1 MGTRALPE
9 LPPGYAAPV
18 RRSGPGPVRGLPERA
33 AEPAPGAGRLGS
45 GGAGAVGHAH
55 LWVLLDGTPAHA
67 APGRLAADEDGRLA
81 CHLCGRWFAHLGAHL
96 RGHGWTAAQYR
107 EAAGLPL
114 HVPLCSAD
122 VSGQIAA
129 RQKANWDRDPE
140 AGNRFAPGRELAR
153 SGELNRLATAAA
165 KIRQDSGRAPGTVLA
180 ARAAHLAAGRAA
192 QAGQRDRRLAAVV
205 AGSGAGSLHELLRA
219 RYGAGASLGQLAKL
233 TGLGRVRL
241 RAELAAA
248 GAVIRASG
256 DNLPASRHARGTAN
270 DALAGAR
277 VGAGDIRAWLLAQR
291 QAGATLRELAQRT
304 GRSIPW
310 VRSRLAGPPAVTALT
325 PRGPSRAAA
334 ADVGENAG

>member
-1 MGTRALPE
+1 
-9 LPPGYAAPV
+9 
-18 RRSGPGPVRGLPERA
+18 VRGLPGRT
-33 AEPAPGAGRLGS
+33 AEPAPGADRVGNGF
-45 GGAGAVGHAH
+45 AGTVGHAH

-107 EAAGLPL
+107 EAAGLAL
-114 HVPLCSAD
+114 HVPLCSAE
-122 VSGQIAA
+122 VSGRIAA

-140 AGNRFAPGRELAR
+140 ARDRFAPGRELAR
-153 SGELNRLATAAA
+153 SGELNRLAAAA
-165 KIRQDSGRAPGTVLA
+165 ARDRQDSGQTPDAVLA
-180 ARAAHLAAGRAA
+180 ARARRLAAGRAA
-192 QAGQRDRRLAAVV
+192 QAGQRDRHLAAVV
-205 AGSGAGSLHELLRA
+205 AAAGAGGLHDLLRA
-219 RYGAGASLGQLAKL
+219 RYGAGASLDQLAKL

-256 DNLPASRHARGTAN
+256 ANLPASRHARGTAN
-270 DALAGAR
+270 DALAATR
-277 VGAGDIRAWLLAQR
+277 VGSGDIRAWLLAQR
-291 QAGATLRELAQRT
+291 QAGATLSELARRT

-334 ADVGENAG
+334 ADVSGSAG